1 VAKTQEPDRGPPDL
15 DLLAAVVLHT
25 LVTEG
30 REGISAERVAL
41 ACERNPYSQS
51 DTEEIE
57 AALKLLSEDGLA
69 ERERA
74 GGAQGREGTGLFRP
88 TRAAVR
94 ASELSF

>member
-1 VAKTQEPDRGPPDL
+1 VAKTQEPYGNQPDP

-30 REGISAERVAL
+30 REGFTPARVAL
-41 ACERNPYSQS
+41 ACERDPNIHA
-51 DTEEIE
+51 DMEETE
-57 AALKLLSEDGLA
+57 AALTLLVDDGLA
-69 ERERA
+69 EC
-74 GGAQGREGTGLFRP
+74 QDGLYRP